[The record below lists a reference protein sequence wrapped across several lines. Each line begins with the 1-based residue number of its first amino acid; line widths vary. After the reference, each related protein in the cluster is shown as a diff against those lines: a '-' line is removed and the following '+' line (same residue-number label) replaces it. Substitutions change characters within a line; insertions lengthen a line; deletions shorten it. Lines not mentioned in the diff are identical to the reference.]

1 VVSAVLGDDFSSS
14 GAIDRSNDLALPSVN
29 GLVTTL
35 SALDRTVG
43 SVVSDCREISSTLTS
58 LSEALQMFGQ
68 GGRGGGTDWGGFGL
82 IGLPIAGAIRAA
94 KGVASQYVKQQT
106 GTPLSTWTDFVV
118 SSEDQFRSFL
128 AALDQVADVAQRYRT
143 TADGQ
148 IEPEQAREDFRAL
161 SNIRWEIQA
170 WKLVLGRVTQLGQ
183 VVDAILRVDL
193 GGDAGTAEPEAP
205 TVSSGFGG
213 TLQRRIKEV
222 QSRTVDKSGDVGAW
236 VLHPFVEIK
245 EKVRQLPTQVAHV
258 SGEVGLFEVLLE
270 LELAEIRACL
280 GEISPTEAEVVGLRV
295 AASVL
300 LPELAHDIA
309 EVKQRI
315 GTYEMRLDRLRGARG
330 EGVVDDRIYAI
341 LAQEYEEALQV
352 SRSRLAEL
360 EVQADLW
367 RRDGPAILDACASWL
382 GLELQLLAARQL
394 AEQTDAFG
402 EHRSLLQRERERLDE
417 ARPLLASL

>member
-1 VVSAVLGDDFSSS
+1 VLGDDFSFS
-14 GAIDRSNDLALPSVN
+14 GAIDRGNDLALPSVT

-43 SVVSDCREISSTLTS
+43 RVVSDCREISSTLTS
-58 LSEALQMFGQ
+58 LSDALQMFGQ
-68 GGRGGGTDWGGFGL
+68 GGRAGGTDWGGFGL

-94 KGVASQYVKQQT
+94 KGLASQYVKQQT

-128 AALDQVADVAQRYRT
+128 AALDQVAEVAQRYRNSG
-143 TADGQ
+143 DGE

-193 GGDAGTAEPEAP
+193 AGDAGTAEPEAP
-205 TVSSGFGG
+205 TVSSGFGS

-315 GTYEMRLDRLRGARG
+315 GTSELRLDRLRGARG

-341 LAQEYEEALQV
+341 LAEEYEEALQV

-360 EVQADLW
+360 EIQADLW
-367 RRDGPAILDACASWL
+367 RRDGPAILDACANWL
-382 GLELQLLAARQL
+382 GLELQLIAARQL
-394 AEQTDAFG
+394 AEQTDAFS

>member
-1 VVSAVLGDDFSSS
+1 VLGDDFSFS
-14 GAIDRSNDLALPSVN
+14 GAIDRGNDLALPSVT

-43 SVVSDCREISSTLTS
+43 RVVSDCREISSTLTS
-58 LSEALQMFGQ
+58 LSDALQMFGQ
-68 GGRGGGTDWGGFGL
+68 GGRAGGTDWGGFGL

-94 KGVASQYVKQQT
+94 KGLASQYVKQQT

-128 AALDQVADVAQRYRT
+128 AALDQVAEVAQRYRNSG
-143 TADGQ
+143 DGE

-193 GGDAGTAEPEAP
+193 AGDAGTAEPEAP
-205 TVSSGFGG
+205 TVSSGFGS

-315 GTYEMRLDRLRGARG
+315 GTYELRLDRLRGARG

-341 LAQEYEEALQV
+341 LAEEYEEALQV

-360 EVQADLW
+360 EIQADLW
-367 RRDGPAILDACASWL
+367 RRDGPAILDACANWL
-382 GLELQLLAARQL
+382 GLELQLIAARQL
-394 AEQTDAFG
+394 AEQTDAFS

>member
-1 VVSAVLGDDFSSS
+1 VLGDDFSFS
-14 GAIDRSNDLALPSVN
+14 GAIDRGNDLALPSVT

-43 SVVSDCREISSTLTS
+43 RVVSDCREISSTLTS
-58 LSEALQMFGQ
+58 LSDALQMFGQ
-68 GGRGGGTDWGGFGL
+68 GGRAGGTDWGGFGL

-94 KGVASQYVKQQT
+94 KGLASQYVKQQT

-118 SSEDQFRSFL
+118 SSEDQFRSFV
-128 AALDQVADVAQRYRT
+128 AALDQVAEVAQRYRNSG
-143 TADGQ
+143 DGE

-193 GGDAGTAEPEAP
+193 AGDAGTAEPEAP
-205 TVSSGFGG
+205 TVSSGFGS

-315 GTYEMRLDRLRGARG
+315 GTYELRLDRLRGARG

-341 LAQEYEEALQV
+341 LAEEYEEALQV

-360 EVQADLW
+360 EIQADLW
-367 RRDGPAILDACASWL
+367 RRDGPAILDACANWL
-382 GLELQLLAARQL
+382 GLELQLIAARQL
-394 AEQTDAFG
+394 AEQTDAFS